1 MQYQEEQD
9 YTKRFDIGIWKKL
22 LHYAKPFYK
31 HLIAILLI
39 MCVTG
44 VLDVIFPLLNR
55 EAIDSF
61 ARTGTVENL
70 GFFCFK

>member
-1 MQYQEEQD
+1 MQFQEEQD

-22 LHYAKPFYK
+22 LHYARPFYK
-31 HLIAILLI
+31 HLIAIVLI

-55 EAIDSF
+55 EFRDRALFTSVFEKFPSI
-61 ARTGTVENL
+61 AP
-70 GFFCFK
+70 